1 MSELVVEVRA
11 RGFQTRKVERLRV
24 EVARKLTQDFQLEV
38 GDVAQEVTVTTTPG
52 DLIERATISV
62 GHVIDREEV
71 QTLPLNGRYFLDL
84 GLLVPGNAR
93 FEGSFK
99 TRLQLG
105 KRQDVEYFPE
115 YFELS
120 RFPEEKHIL
129 TGARPAGS
137 CPKDQ

>member
-84 GLLVPGNAR
+84 GLLVPGSVTPDSKRVSRHGCNWVS
-93 FEGSFK
+93 GK
-99 TRLQLG
+99 TWST
-105 KRQDVEYFPE
+105 FP
-115 YFELS
+115 S
-120 RFPEEKHIL
+120 
-129 TGARPAGS
+129 TSSSAGFRKKS
-137 CPKDQ
+137 TS